1 VFQKVW
7 FVSGYDFSRAKSTSE
22 TAGFN
27 SCAKRAKPA
36 EPFCNKLYH
45 TNERT
50 CMSLFRNFSLS
61 RREVLKKSG
70 WLAGVSAALPVSA
83 LSSSAAEAEKPRVA
97 STAEDNLYTRIGVR
111 PVVNA
116 RGTFTIISGSCS
128 LPQVKQA
135 MHEASNY
142 FVHLDELM
150 AAAGAE
156 IAKLT
161 GAEAAIVTTGC
172 EAAIALATV
181 ACIAG
186 SNPEL
191 SQAMPF
197 TKAHSQVV
205 IPKHSRNPYDFGVRM
220 CGAEIVEVDS
230 VEELESSF
238 TAKTAMIYILSGP
251 AAEKGPLSIPSICA
265 IAREKGVPVFVDAA
279 AEEPLTPN
287 IHLTHGATLVG
298 YSGGKCMRGP
308 QAAGLLLGQKDL
320 VAAAWFNAA
329 PHHNWG
335 RALKVGKEE
344 AMGMLAAVR
353 EWYKRDH
360 GAEQRQ
366 WRSWLAHIESR
377 VKTFPSVITEYLE
390 PVDLSNRS
398 PRLAIHWDANRL
410 LITGTEV
417 AERLDQ
423 GKPRILV
430 AEAAGQRPDR
440 MESSLV
446 MMPYMMAPGEERIVA
461 DALVEI
467 FNHPGHYENPP
478 IRQGPPAQVAG
489 DWTTEIKYT
498 RGTGQ
503 QRFTLR
509 QDGDVLTG
517 SQVGEIY
524 QATLQGMVHADQI
537 DLRSEMKVPGNTI
550 PWRFTGVLN
559 GGSIAGTVTM
569 GEYGAATWIAT
580 RV

>member
-1 VFQKVW
+1 M
-7 FVSGYDFSRAKSTSE
+7 T
-22 TAGFN
+22 
-27 SCAKRAKPA
+27 
-36 EPFCNKLYH
+36 LI
-45 TNERT
+45 
-50 CMSLFRNFSLS
+50 RNFSLS

-70 WLAGVSAALPVSA
+70 WLAGISAALPVSA
-83 LSSSAAEAEKPRVA
+83 LSSSAAGAEEPPSA
-97 STAEDNLYTRIGVR
+97 GTAEDNLYTRIGVR
-111 PVVNA
+111 PLVNA

-135 MHEASNY
+135 MYEASNY

-150 AAAGAE
+150 AAVGAE
-156 IAKLT
+156 IARLT

-191 SQAMPF
+191 TQAMPY
-197 TKAHSQVV
+197 TKARNQVV

-230 VEELESSF
+230 AEELHASLS
-238 TAKTAMIYILSGP
+238 AKTAMIYILSGP
-251 AAEKGPLSIPSICA
+251 AAEKGPLSIQSICA
-265 IAREKGVPVFVDAA
+265 VARVKGVPVFVDAA

-287 IHLTHGATLVG
+287 IHIAHGATLVG

-360 GAEQRQ
+360 EAEQRQ
-366 WRSWLAHIESR
+366 WRSWLAYVESR
-377 VKTFPSVITEYLE
+377 VKSFPSVTTEYLE
-390 PVDLSNRS
+390 PEDLSNRS

-410 LITGTEV
+410 PITGTEV

-423 GKPRILV
+423 GTPRILV
-430 AEAAGQRPDR
+430 AEAEGQRPDH

-446 MMPYMMAPGEERIVA
+446 IMPYMMASGNERTVA

-467 FNHPGHYENPP
+467 FNHPGQHQNPAIP
-478 IRQGPPAQVAG
+478 QGAPAQVAG
-489 DWTTEIKYT
+489 NWSVEIQYT
-498 RGTGQ
+498 RGTGH
-503 QRFTLR
+503 QRFTV
-509 QDGDVLTG
+509 QQEGNTLTG
-517 SQVGEIY
+517 SQAGEIY
-524 QATLQGMVHADQI
+524 QAILTGTVHADRI
-537 DLRSEMKVPGNTI
+537 ALRSEMKVPGNTI
-550 PWRFTGVLN
+550 PWNFTGTVKGN
-559 GGSIAGTVTM
+559 SMMGTVTM
-569 GEYGAATWIAT
+569 GEYGDASWSA
-580 RV
+580 VKD